1 MNSQF
6 NPAMRTQSL
15 YERLGSAKG
24 ISNLVDEIL
33 TEHMRNPTIQTR
45 YLPAQD
51 RPEHLAE
58 VKKHVFEFFAAGTGG
73 PEQYTGKSMLDAH
86 RGMNINA
93 AEYMAVL
100 DDILVVLDRHAIDEQ
115 TRREVLEIAYSLK
128 GEIMHV

>member
-1 MNSQF
+1 
-6 NPAMRTQSL
+6 
-15 YERLGSAKG
+15 
-24 ISNLVDEIL
+24 
-33 TEHMRNPTIQTR
+33 
-45 YLPAQD
+45 
-51 RPEHLAE
+51 
-58 VKKHVFEFFAAGTGG
+58 
-73 PEQYTGKSMLDAH
+73 MLDAH